1 MNLMIIIQFVPAF
14 IIIIVLC
21 RLLGRFMQ
29 VIGQPRVIG
38 EMIAGVML
46 GPSLMGHASPQL
58 STMLFSEEVKQL
70 LQALSSA
77 GLGIYMFL
85 VGLEIDRQLM
95 NRKICPSAHCSRSSA
110 SSPPSYWALQQARC
124 MSKTL
129 RLPVSLL
136 IYLCCTWPLHCPL
149 PPFLC

>member
-95 NRKICPSAHCSRSSA
+95 NKKNLSKCTLLSIVGIVPSFVLGIAA
-110 SSPPSYWALQQARC
+110 GAMYVKDFAPAGIPSY
-124 MSKTL
+124 
-129 RLPVSLL
+129 
-136 IYLCCTWPLHCPL
+136 
-149 PPFLC
+149 